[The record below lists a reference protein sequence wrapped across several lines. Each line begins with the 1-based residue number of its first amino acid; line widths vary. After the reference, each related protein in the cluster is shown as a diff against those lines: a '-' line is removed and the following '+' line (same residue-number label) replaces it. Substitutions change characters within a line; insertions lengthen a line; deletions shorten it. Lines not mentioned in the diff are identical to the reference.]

1 MSKSIKKLLCESA
14 EKWFKQNCKYD
25 RTAKQYSKNYG
36 KFVVFCREVYDC
48 RTLQECKKHIQDY
61 ADYLTEQGYSA
72 STIHTYLAPV
82 CVLHDF
88 NMKRIKKP
96 VRHTAEYKRGRSDN
110 GKKSRSDNDIDNPK
124 YARTVEFQK
133 RVGIRR
139 NELKRLRGGDFLY
152 DEKIGWYYVFVRNG
166 KGGKQQKQ
174 YILPEDVKFVEKYF
188 KGVKPNEKIFS
199 ESELENKLPYHT
211 IRANHAKQMYDYYL
225 EKLNGDNGDKYRE
238 ELKKKLL
245 LRYAER
251 RKDKETPEETAR
263 KYENFVRLMEG
274 KHKLKG
280 KNKALAIEKHLPT
293 EYDNLAVLAVSV
305 FHLAHWRVDVT
316 INSYLLA
323 Y

>member
-1 MSKSIKKLLCESA
+1 M
-14 EKWFKQNCKYD
+14 
-25 RTAKQYSKNYG
+25 T
-36 KFVVFCREVYDC
+36 
-48 RTLQECKKHIQDY
+48 
-61 ADYLTEQGYSA
+61 YLTEQEYSA

-88 NMKRIKKP
+88 NMKK
-96 VRHTAEYKRGRSDN
+96 T
-110 GKKSRSDNDIDNPK
+110 
-124 YARTVEFQK
+124 
-133 RVGIRR
+133 
-139 NELKRLRGGDFLY
+139 
-152 DEKIGWYYVFVRNG
+152 RNG

-188 KGVKPNEKIFS
+188 KGVKPDEKIFS

-274 KHKLKG
+274 THKLKG

-305 FHLAHWRVDVT
+305 FQLAHWRVDVT